1 MNRQTLILF
10 FSLLALSIVPAPHY
24 AQTALVEGS
33 HVYEFSTD
41 TLMRGYYN
49 RPYERYEAEPDRC
62 LTNGT
67 FLAPSDDQRTLQ
79 SEASHQQ
86 AVQLTAKDDYVA
98 WVINR
103 AGDGLTIRFSL
114 PDSEQSTGTTGNLA
128 VYAGEEQ
135 VGTLALSSYW
145 GWQYCTDNYPDNTPR
160 TTGLVR
166 MKFDET
172 HLRLTR
178 PVETGETLRLVKADD
193 NDTPYTID
201 FVELEPVPAPVRYED
216 ITGNKVQYTPAGGGT
231 QASDIQDF
239 INANYGKI
247 IYIPEGR
254 WECDKRLYINK
265 DNTSIIGAG
274 EWYTEIFFSAP
285 SDNAATYHQRGIE
298 VSGSNTRV
306 EGLYLNTVNN
316 QRYYQGN
323 SSYQV
328 GKAFMGA
335 WGKNSVI
342 RHCWA
347 EHFECGAWI
356 ADYSSVGSENL
367 LVEHCRFRNNYADG
381 INCSHGS
388 NGHTIRY
395 CSFRNNGDDDM
406 ASWTTSRMCRH
417 VTFEY
422 CTAENNWRA
431 SSLGFFGGTGH
442 TAHHLAIFDGLE
454 SGARVNADFDGRGFS
469 SNENIR
475 LHNIT
480 IVHCG
485 CTQGVKGVS
494 GDFWGNRQ
502 GALNIGGTS
511 RYDVR
516 NVHLDSITILDAR
529 DNAVSVIGG
538 AHSVTGFRIQN
549 TYIRNAVC
557 GIAFS
562 AAKGDGTWCNLL
574 FDNVSRPVGAYN
586 SQWTWT
592 ESGECATS
600 LPLAPDIPE
609 GDAMVYDLTGRPCGT
624 LAQGYSTLR
633 TGIYIVCSSRGTYK
647 IAIP

>member
-1 MNRQTLILF
+1 MNHQAVILF
-10 FSLLALSIVPAPHY
+10 LSACAFCAAPVSNY
-24 AQTALVEGS
+24 AQTAPAEGS
-33 HVYEFSTD
+33 HVYNFPTD
-41 TLMRGYYN
+41 TLRRGYYN

-67 FLAPSDDQRTLQ
+67 FLAASDDQRTLQ

-86 AVQLTAKDDYVA
+86 ALQLTAKDDYVA
-98 WVINR
+98 WIVNR

-114 PDSEQSTGTTGNLA
+114 PDNEQGTGTTGNLA

-145 GWQYCTDNYPDNTPR
+145 AWQYCTDNYPDNTPR
-160 TTGLVR
+160 TTGLIR

-172 HLRLTR
+172 HIRLTR
-178 PVETGETLRLVKADD
+178 PVETGETLRLVKTDD

-201 FVELEPVPAPVRYED
+201 FIELEPVPAPVRYED
-216 ITGNKVQYTPAGGGT
+216 ITGDKVQYTGG
-231 QASDIQDF
+231 SLLDF
-239 INANYGKI
+239 INANTGKT

-316 QRYYQGN
+316 QRYYQAN

-367 LVEHCRFRNNYADG
+367 LIEHCRFRNNYADG
-381 INCSHGS
+381 INCAHASI
-388 NGHTIRY
+388 GHTIRY

-406 ASWTTSRMCRH
+406 ASWTTARMCKH
-417 VTFEY
+417 ITFEY

-454 SGARVNADFDGRGFS
+454 SGARVNADFNGRGF
-469 SNENIR
+469 NTAENIL

-485 CTQGVKGVS
+485 CTSGAKGTS

-502 GALNIGGTS
+502 GAFNIGGTS
-511 RYDVR
+511 NYDVR
-516 NVHLDSITILDAR
+516 NVHLDSITILDSR
-529 DNAVSVIGG
+529 DNAISVIGG
-538 AHSVTGFRIQN
+538 AHYVTGLSIQN
-549 TYIRNAVC
+549 AYIRNAVC

-562 AAKGDGTWCNLL
+562 AAKGDGTYCNIL
-574 FDNVSRPVGAYN
+574 FDNVSRPVGSYN

-592 ESGECATS
+592 ESGNCATA
-600 LPLAPDIPE
+600 LPLMPDIPE
-609 GDAMVYDLTGRPCGT
+609 GDARIYDLMGRPCGT
-624 LAQGYSTLR
+624 MQQDYSSLC
-633 TGIYIVCSSRGTYK
+633 TGIYVVCGEQGTYK
-647 IAIP
+647 IFIP

>member
-1 MNRQTLILF
+1 MNHQTLILF
-10 FSLLALSIVPAPHY
+10 VSVIALSAVPVSNY
-24 AQTALVEGS
+24 AQTVSAEGS
-33 HVYEFSTD
+33 HVYDFPTD
-41 TLMRGYYN
+41 TLRRGYYN
-49 RPYERYEAEPDRC
+49 RPYERYEAEPDHC

-67 FLAPSDDQRTLQ
+67 FLAASEDQRTLQ

-86 AVQLTAKDDYVA
+86 ALQLTAKGDYVA
-98 WVINR
+98 WVVNR

-114 PDSEQSTGTTGNLA
+114 PDNEQGKGTTGSLA

-135 VGTLALSSYW
+135 VGTLALNSYW
-145 GWQYCTDNYPDNTPR
+145 AWQYCTGNYPDNTPK
-160 TTGLVR
+160 TNCIIR

-172 HLRLTR
+172 HLRLSR
-178 PVETGETLRLVKADD
+178 PVETGETLRLVKTDD
-193 NDTPYTID
+193 HTTPYTID
-201 FVELEPVPAPVRYED
+201 FIELEPVPAPVRYED
-216 ITGNKVQYTPAGGGT
+216 ITGDKVQYTGG
-231 QASDIQDF
+231 SLLDF
-239 INANYGKI
+239 INANTGKT

-285 SDNAATYHQRGIE
+285 SDNAATYSQRGIE

-306 EGLYLNTVNN
+306 EGLYLNTINN
-316 QRYYQGN
+316 QRYYQAN

-356 ADYSSVGSENL
+356 ADYSGIGSQNL

-406 ASWTTSRMCRH
+406 ASWTTTRMCKH
-417 VTFEY
+417 ITFEY

-442 TAHHLAIFDGLE
+442 TAHHIAIFDGLE

-469 SNENIR
+469 TTENIF

-485 CTQGVKGVS
+485 CTSGTKGTS

-516 NVHLDSITILDAR
+516 NVHLDSITILDSR
-529 DNAVSVIGG
+529 DNAISIIGG
-538 AHSVTGFRIQN
+538 AHAVTGLSIQN

-557 GIAFS
+557 GISFS
-562 AAKGDGTWCNLL
+562 AAKGDGTWCNIL

-592 ESGECATS
+592 ESGNCATA
-600 LPLAPDIPE
+600 LPVMPDIPE
-609 GDAMVYDLTGRPCGT
+609 GDARIYDLMGRLCGT
-624 LAQGYSTLR
+624 LKQDYARLC
-633 TGIYIVCSSRGTYK
+633 TGIYVICSEQGTYK
-647 IAIP
+647 IFIP